1 MTTPLPPY
9 LQAFAVDASEQSAFL
24 KRHHMH
30 YKKLQNGM
38 QILAISGRDPN
49 SAEVEVDIDF
59 ATGSYFD
66 EPHPLGTHHFLEHLI
81 NKPLRQ
87 QAESLDVGLN
97 ASTSYYSLSE
107 HISGPL
113 APHVPNYGVSA
124 LSDQILKRLHDPT
137 DGYDDLAAVV
147 DSERQV
153 IKNEVDRNQ
162 ADHSWQTRRNLL
174 EDVLSEDNPMRTQTA
189 GTHATLDQITPEVL
203 KRLSAAI
210 CTPQAVTV
218 HIYNNGASERLEPY
232 LEQFEKAANEWSKT
246 GLARRLEWKLLDQVA
261 VRQHPRFALHDTGLR
276 NEYASI
282 CLVWNHACLPY
293 SPQSLSLNMYMSYLH
308 EKVHEYA
315 RRSGIGYVAY
325 ARSYALFE
333 QKLIVIQFDTSKKS
347 KKQLEALAHDVQK
360 ALVDELLN
368 VDAQTFETIVAKAR
382 ANHLANPI
390 HAQDTLAVAAWGLDY
405 YDRLFDIEK
414 TRVQTL
420 AVTPLHLNYWVE
432 FLRTN
437 PPSVVSITADLS

>member
-1 MTTPLPPY
+1 
-9 LQAFAVDASEQSAFL
+9 
-24 KRHHMH
+24 MH
-30 YKKLQNGM
+30 YVTLENGM
-38 QILAISGRDPN
+38 KILAISGRDPN

-66 EPHPLGTHHFLEHLI
+66 EPHPLGAHHFLEHLI

-87 QAESLDVGLN
+87 LAESLDVGLN

-113 APHVPNYGVSA
+113 APHVPGYGVSA

-137 DGYDDLAAVV
+137 AGYDDLTAVV

-162 ADHSWQTRRNLL
+162 ADHSWQARRNLL
-174 EDVLSEDNPMRTQTA
+174 EDVLSEDNPMRIQTA
-189 GTHATLDQITPEVL
+189 GTHETLDQITAPTL
-203 KRLSAAI
+203 QRLAASI
-210 CTPQAVTV
+210 CTPQAVTT
-218 HIYNNGASERLEPY
+218 HIYNNGKPARLDPY
-232 LEQFEKAANEWSKT
+232 LAQFVKAANKWPRRA
-246 GLARRLEWKLLDQVA
+246 LARQLDWTLLDKVA
-261 VRQHPRFALHDTGLR
+261 VRQHPRFALHDTQLR

-282 CLVWNHACLPY
+282 CLVWNHTCLPF
-293 SPQSLSLNMYMSYLH
+293 SLESISLNMYMSYLH

-315 RRSGIGYVAY
+315 RRTGIGYVAY
-325 ARSYALFE
+325 ARSYSLFE

-347 KKQLEALAHDVQK
+347 GKQLEKLAADIQK
-360 ALVDELLN
+360 AIRDELLN
-368 VDAQTFETIVAKAR
+368 VDDKTFEKIVAKAH

-390 HAQDTLAVAAWGLDY
+390 HAQDTLAVAAWGVEH
-405 YDRLFDIEK
+405 YDTLFDIEK
-414 TRVQTL
+414 TRAQTL
-420 AVTPLHLNYWVE
+420 AVTPIQLDYWVQY
-432 FLRTN
+432 LRTN